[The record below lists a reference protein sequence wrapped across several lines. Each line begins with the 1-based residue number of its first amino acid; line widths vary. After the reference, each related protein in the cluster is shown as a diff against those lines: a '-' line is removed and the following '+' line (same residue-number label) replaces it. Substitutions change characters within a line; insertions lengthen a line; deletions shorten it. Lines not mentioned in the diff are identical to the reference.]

1 MDWAVKFNLKEKA
14 VNMNNLHLNIFSSWL
29 NQTTYSGS
37 NINQLNMNEYSTTL
51 AQVSE
56 HSFKKQKIVSMPST
70 IYVEIYTV

>member
-1 MDWAVKFNLKEKA
+1 
-14 VNMNNLHLNIFSSWL
+14 
-29 NQTTYSGS
+29 
-37 NINQLNMNEYSTTL
+37 MNEYSTTL